1 MRKTTLVVL
10 AAGMGSRYGGL
21 KQMDPIGPHG
31 EAILEFSAYD
41 AIRAGFNKIVFI
53 IKREM
58 EETFKAMIS
67 DRVAKKIE
75 VELVFQELDCVLPQ
89 GYAVPEGRTKPWG
102 TGHALIC
109 CKDVIDGAFAILNA
123 DDFYGKT
130 SFQVLH
136 DYLADEQHTAYALI
150 GYKLE
155 NTLTDHG
162 SVTRGICHVVQG
174 NLTGVKECAKIERR
188 GDQVQYYEDEKWND
202 VDAQSLVSMNM
213 WGFFP
218 EYIKE
223 LERRFIDFLE
233 NKVPKNPMKAEF
245 LIPVV
250 TDDMIHDHI
259 AEVNVLHCD
268 ERWYGVT
275 YQEDKPGV
283 KAGIKELVDNQ
294 IYPNNLW
301 K

>member
-53 IKREM
+53 IKEEM
-58 EETFKAMIS
+58 EATFKEMIS
-67 DRVAKKIE
+67 DRVAQSIE
-75 VELVFQELDCVLPQ
+75 VELVFQELNCVLPQ
-89 GYAVPEGRTKPWG
+89 GYVVPEGRTKPWG
-102 TGHALIC
+102 TGHALLC

-136 DYLADEQHTAYALI
+136 DYLADEKNTSYALI
-150 GYKLE
+150 GYELA

-162 SVTRGICHVVQG
+162 SVTRGICQVADG
-174 NLTGVKECAKIERR
+174 KLTGVKECAKIERH
-188 GDQVQYYEDEKWND
+188 GDQVQYFENDTWFD
-202 VDAQSLVSMNM
+202 VDAHSLVSMNM

-218 EYIKE
+218 TYIKE
-223 LERRFIDFLE
+223 LESRFHDFLE
-233 NKVPKNPMKAEF
+233 TKVSDNPMKAEF

-250 TDDMIHDHI
+250 TDDMIQEGI
-259 AEVNVLHCD
+259 AEVNVLHCN

-283 KAGIKELVDNQ
+283 KAGIKSFVDNGD
-294 IYPNNLW
+294 YPDNLW